1 MKVDQNLAKLVIAK
15 SLPLSFVEGEEIDDF
30 VKSLDLKYDLPGI
43 GKLRNKLIP
52 SNVERI
58 KSNIK
63 KILQGLKKINI
74 SSDIWSEPSLRAF
87 IAFGA
92 HGITEEWKLIKC
104 ILGVKRL
111 LGSHTNAIIYK
122 EFLEL
127 AKEFNIENKLYKIIT
142 DGGSNMVKAFDNT
155 HLEEFCSLFDE
166 LLESELETE
175 KDLNDI
181 NEQEEEIDDDEIISI
196 MEEIDTVEIV
206 KSICRSNS

>member
-92 HGITEEWKLIKC
+92 HGITEEWK
-104 ILGVKRL
+104 
-111 LGSHTNAIIYK
+111 N
-122 EFLEL
+122 
-127 AKEFNIENKLYKIIT
+127 
-142 DGGSNMVKAFDNT
+142 
-155 HLEEFCSLFDE
+155 
-166 LLESELETE
+166 LES
-175 KDLNDI
+175 
-181 NEQEEEIDDDEIISI
+181 
-196 MEEIDTVEIV
+196 
-206 KSICRSNS
+206 

>member
-92 HGITEEWKLIKC
+92 HGITEDWKLIKC

-142 DGGSNMVKAFDNT
+142 DGGSNMVKALT
-155 HLEEFCSLFDE
+155 IH
-166 LLESELETE
+166 
-175 KDLNDI
+175 I
-181 NEQEEEIDDDEIISI
+181 
-196 MEEIDTVEIV
+196 
-206 KSICRSNS
+206 

>member
-92 HGITEEWKLIKC
+92 HGITEDWKLIKC